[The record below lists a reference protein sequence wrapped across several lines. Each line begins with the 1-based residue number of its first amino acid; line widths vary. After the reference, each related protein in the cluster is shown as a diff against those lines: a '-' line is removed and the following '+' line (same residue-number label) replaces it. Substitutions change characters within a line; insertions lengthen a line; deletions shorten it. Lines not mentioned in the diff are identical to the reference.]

1 MLHRAVSPTA
11 VHLACRRSG
20 AHCLF
25 PLACDHVAA
34 ESSAGG
40 ARIADTNSSGW
51 QMPGFSVDALHQAM
65 TDVRAPLG
73 RQHFIMLAC
82 SPSSPH
88 WTRQP
93 AWQTQHSTSLH
104 QPPPLSTPGS
114 LLPHLFIHSLTHTR
128 TRTQISLHPS
138 VKRYYI
144 RQPSYCQPMDHML
157 MRPDASSLEI

>member
-1 MLHRAVSPTA
+1 MLHRAVSLTA
-11 VHLACRRSG
+11 VHLACRQSS

-40 ARIADTNSSGW
+40 ARIADANSSGW
-51 QMPGFSVDALHQAM
+51 QMHGFSVDALHQAM

-88 WTRQP
+88 WTHQP

-104 QPPPLSTPGS
+104 QPPLPPRFPSATP
-114 LLPHLFIHSLTHTR
+114 IHSLTHTHTQ

-144 RQPSYCQPMDHML
+144 RQPSYCQPMDHTL

>member
-1 MLHRAVSPTA
+1 MLHRAISPTA
-11 VHLACRRSG
+11 VHLACRWSG

-40 ARIADTNSSGW
+40 ARIADANSSGW

-88 WTRQP
+88 WTHQP

-104 QPPPLSTPGS
+104 QPSPSPPVPFCHTYS
-114 LLPHLFIHSLTHTR
+114 FTHTH
-128 TRTQISLHPS
+128 THGTVHKYLCIHQSS
-138 VKRYYI
+138 VITSDSRHTANQWI
-144 RQPSYCQPMDHML
+144 TC
-157 MRPDASSLEI
+157 